1 MDMSQNIFTIN
12 WLPLWITSQC
22 RSCDV
27 QWARATFC
35 SELPREHVI
44 EAIWQI
50 CRLNVVEGLNVTSKD
65 IYPCRRD
72 DQSKPFED
80 PLSNHSTRMQKNWH
94 ADIHAYNDY
103 ELSNI
108 NLNHHRYCSR
118 WNEIQCTLN
127 GRYYQNIDRLSSFD
141 YFKYRPRSFITKTWT
156 ASLRDYLIQ
165 PFFCS
170 RLINMPTSVSGLFTW
185 RGRNFPTW
193 TRTNRAINRQHFH
206 LRKFYVRAC
215 LGDQFHCAVCTDNLC
230 LCHAPASSAP
240 FVKEGSHASRGCP
253 YATRV
258 PLTIPAMV
266 FLSTADGS
274 RPRNTYID
282 PRYEPTFAGP
292 RTISN
297 NHTWLKHWP
306 DAVSLMFHS
315 VEGLP
320 YQLLLN

>member
-1 MDMSQNIFTIN
+1 M
-12 WLPLWITSQC
+12 
-22 RSCDV
+22 

-44 EAIWQI
+44 KAIWQI
-50 CRLNVVEGLNVTSKD
+50 RRLNVVEGLNDTSKD

-72 DQSKPFED
+72 DQPKPFED
-80 PLSNHSTRMQKNWH
+80 PLLNHSTRMQENWH
-94 ADIHAYNDY
+94 ANIHAYSDY

-118 WNEIQCTLN
+118 WNEIQCTSN

-193 TRTNRAINRQHFH
+193 TRTKRAINRQHFH
-206 LRKFYVRAC
+206 LQNFYVRAC

-230 LCHAPASSAP
+230 LCHAPASGAP
-240 FVKEGSHASRGCP
+240 FAKERSHANRGCP

-266 FLSTADGS
+266 FLSS
-274 RPRNTYID
+274 RWWSTSKHVYRSALWANVCWP
-282 PRYEPTFAGP
+282 
-292 RTISN
+292 SN
-297 NHTWLKHWP
+297 NFEQSHLIE
-306 DAVSLMFHS
+306 ALARCSLVNVSFGRGTPLSAASKLITS
-315 VEGLP
+315 VRFVAWILFFP
-320 YQLLLN
+320 R